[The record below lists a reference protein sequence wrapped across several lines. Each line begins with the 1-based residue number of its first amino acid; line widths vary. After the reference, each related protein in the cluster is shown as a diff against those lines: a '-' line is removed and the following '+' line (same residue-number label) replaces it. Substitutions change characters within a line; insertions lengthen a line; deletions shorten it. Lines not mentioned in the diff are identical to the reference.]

1 MTTEARMPEAV
12 TTEATTPETET
23 LETRTPEHFDVIV
36 VGAGLSG
43 VNAAYHVQTSCPDK
57 SFIILEN
64 RDAIGGTWDLFRYP
78 GIRSDSDMFTFGYPF
93 RPWESNAAIADGAS
107 IRTYIRETAE
117 ACGITRRIRFRHR
130 VRRASWSSKDSLW
143 TIEAERGDEREPVRL
158 TCRFLFGCT
167 GYYDY
172 ANGHAPA
179 FPGAESFAGPIIHPQ
194 HWPQDLDYAGK
205 RVVVIGS
212 GATAVTIV
220 PELARK
226 AAHVTMLQRSPTY
239 IVSQPSKD
247 ALAGKLRR
255 FLPARTV
262 YALARWY
269 YVLLRIYF
277 FDLCRRKPAAVKKW
291 IIGLASAQLGDGYD
305 VKTHFTPDY
314 DPWRQRL
321 CLAPDG
327 DFFRA
332 IKAGAADVVT
342 GRIATFTQRGVRL
355 QSGQELAADIIVTA
369 TGLKLM
375 LLGGMEVAVDGKP
388 VTFSET
394 MNFKGVMFSDVPN
407 LFAVFGYTN
416 ASWTLK
422 SDLTCAWAARLINHM
437 DRRGYAACTP
447 RLRDPSVKPEPL
459 IDFSSGYVLRAIDQL
474 PRQGSK
480 KPWKLHQ
487 NYVRDL
493 LSLRF
498 GSIDGGALEFT
509 REGAAANGA

>member
-1 MTTEARMPEAV
+1 MTA
-12 TTEATTPETET
+12 ETV
-23 LETRTPEHFDVIV
+23 TPEHFDVIV
-36 VGAGLSG
+36 IGAGLSG
-43 VNAAYHVQTSCPDK
+43 IDAAYHLQTSCPAK
-57 SFIILEN
+57 SFIILES

-93 RPWESNAAIADGAS
+93 KPWQTNVAIADGAS

-117 ACGITRRIRFRHR
+117 ACGIRGKIRFGHR
-130 VRRASWSSKDSLW
+130 VKRASWSTKDALW
-143 TIEAERGDEREPVRL
+143 TLEAERGDEREAVRF

-179 FPGAESFAGPIIHPQ
+179 FPGAETFAGPIVHPQ
-194 HWPQDLDYAGK
+194 HWPQDLEYAGK
-205 RVVVIGS
+205 RIVVIGS

-226 AAHVTMLQRSPTY
+226 AVHVTMLQRSPTY
-239 IVSQPSKD
+239 IVAQPSKN

-255 FLPARTV
+255 FLPARTA
-262 YALARWY
+262 YAVARWY
-269 YVLLRIYF
+269 YVLFGICF
-277 FDLCRRKPAAVKKW
+277 FALCRRRPDAVKKW
-291 IIGLASAQLGDGYD
+291 IIGKASRRLGAGYD

-332 IKAGAADVVT
+332 IKRGKAEVVT
-342 GRIATFTQRGVRL
+342 GRIATFTQSGVRL
-355 QSGQELAADIIVTA
+355 ESGQELAADIIITA
-369 TGLKLM
+369 TGLKLL
-375 LLGGMEVAVDGKP
+375 LLGGIEVAVDGKP

-394 MNFKGVMFSDVPN
+394 MNFKGVMFSNVPN

-422 SDLTCAWAARLINHM
+422 ADLTCAWAARLINHM
-437 DRRGYAACTP
+437 DRRGHVACTP
-447 RLRDPSVKPEPL
+447 RLADPSVKPEPL
-459 IDFSSGYVLRAIDQL
+459 IDFSSGYVQRAIDQL

-480 KPWKLHQ
+480 QPWKLHQ

-498 GSIDGGALEFT
+498 GRVADGALEFAT
-509 REGAAANGA
+509 GGTAAEDKQGGSGGAQSA